1 MLMLVFTLRVLKSLL
16 RNLGKKDVSVETVN
30 AKINTVFALQLE
42 INVQFSVYVKIVKI
56 VI

>member
-42 INVQFSVYVKIVKI
+42 INVQFSVYVKIVRI

>member
-1 MLMLVFTLRVLKSLL
+1 MLVFTLRVLKSLL

-30 AKINTVFALQLE
+30 AKINTVFVLQLE

>member
-30 AKINTVFALQLE
+30 AKINTAFALQLE
-42 INVQFSVYVKIVKI
+42 TNVQFSVYVKIVRI

>member
-30 AKINTVFALQLE
+30 AKINTVFVLQLE

>member
-1 MLMLVFTLRVLKSLL
+1 MLMLVFTLKVLKNLL
-16 RNLGKKDVSVETVN
+16 KNLGKKNVSAGTVN
-30 AKINTVFALQLE
+30 VRINIVFALPLE